1 MKYYYIS
8 SNKKKTKQKQ
18 KQKLI
23 GPLTSKDA
31 EHQELIAGESDKR
44 QALWKTAW

>member
-1 MKYYYIS
+1 MKCYYIS
-8 SNKKKTKQKQ
+8 SNKKKTK

-23 GPLTSKDA
+23 VPIASKDA

-44 QALWKTAW
+44 QTLWKTAW